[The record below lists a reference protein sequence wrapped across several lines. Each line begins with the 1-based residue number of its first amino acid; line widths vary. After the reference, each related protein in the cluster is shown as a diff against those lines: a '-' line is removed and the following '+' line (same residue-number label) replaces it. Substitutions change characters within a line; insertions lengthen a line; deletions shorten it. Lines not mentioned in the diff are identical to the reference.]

1 MIDAKLLKP
10 EEMAVYS
17 LRALYDRY
25 GYTPFKMSKFE
36 EYDLYAKNKDFLISE
51 GIITF
56 TDTKGK
62 LLALKPD
69 VTLSIIKNS
78 RDADQNL
85 SKVYY
90 NENVYRIAKGS
101 HVFKEIMQAGL
112 ECIGNIDAYHVAEVV
127 SLAIRSLAVL
137 SDEYVLD
144 LSHVG
149 LIDAMLETL
158 ALDAPTSKQFLSA
171 IESKNAGELSAL
183 AASGVI
189 SREALALSS
198 VLLKEYKTEEAVKAA
213 LAPYLTTE
221 KAVTAY
227 AEFASLYA
235 ALTAL
240 GLSSRVRIDFS
251 VINHRGYYSGVVF
264 KGYVKGV
271 PDSVLAG
278 GQYDRMMRKMG
289 RRDGAIG
296 FAVYLD
302 AIASGKREQSEY
314 DVDILL
320 LKNGADAAHVLAAVE
335 RLSEDGARVLAS
347 ETPPLGI
354 RAEKT
359 FIMKGKEAA
368 LYGND

>member
-1 MIDAKLLKP
+1 MIDEKLLKP
-10 EEMAVYS
+10 EEKAVYA
-17 LRALYDRY
+17 LRSLYDRY
-25 GYTPFKMSKFE
+25 GYMPYKMSKFE

-78 RDADQNL
+78 KDADKNL

-101 HVFKEIMQAGL
+101 LVFKEIMQAGL
-112 ECIGNIDAYHVAEVV
+112 ECIGDIDEYHVAEVV
-127 SLAIRSLAVL
+127 SLAIRSLALL
-137 SDEYVLD
+137 SDAYMLD
-144 LSHVG
+144 ISHVG
-149 LIDAMLETL
+149 LISAVIDTLSLEKNVL
-158 ALDAPTSKQFLSA
+158 KRFLCA
-171 IESKNAGELSAL
+171 VEKKNAGELSAL
-183 AASGVI
+183 ASEGI
-189 SREALALSS
+189 LSNEALGLAS
-198 VLLKEYKTEEAVKAA
+198 VLLKEYNTLESAKSALSPYLVTEEAQKAYGEFAA
-213 LAPYLTTE
+213 LYE
-221 KAVTAY
+221 
-227 AEFASLYA
+227 
-235 ALTAL
+235 ALSAL
-240 GLSSRVRIDFS
+240 GLTKRVRIDFS

-264 KGYVKGV
+264 KGYLKGV

-302 AIASGKREQSEY
+302 AIASGKKAYGDY

-320 LKNGADAAHVLAAVE
+320 LKNGADAASVLSAVE
-335 RLSEDGARVLAS
+335 NLSQGGARVLAT
-347 ETPPLGI
+347 EIAPEDI
-354 RAEKT
+354 RAERV
-359 FIMKGKEAA
+359 FIMQGKEAT

>member
-1 MIDAKLLKP
+1 VINEKLLKP
-10 EEMAVYS
+10 EEKAVYA

-25 GYTPFKMSKFE
+25 GYTPYKMSKFE

-56 TDTKGK
+56 TDTRGK

-78 RDADQNL
+78 RDADKNL
-85 SKVYY
+85 SKMYY

-112 ECIGNIDAYHVAEVV
+112 ECIGDIDAYHVAEVV
-127 SLAIRSLAVL
+127 SLALRSLAVL
-137 SDEYVLD
+137 SDTYMLD

-149 LIDAMLETL
+149 LIGAMIDTL
-158 ALDAPTSKQFLSA
+158 ALEKPVLKQFLSA
-171 IESKNAGELSAL
+171 IEKKNAGELSAL
-183 AASGVI
+183 AKSGVL
-189 SREALALSS
+189 SETALGLAT
-198 VLLKEYKTEEAVKAA
+198 VLLKEYRSLDEAREA
-213 LAPYLTTE
+213 LSPYLLNDE
-221 KAVTAY
+221 AKDAY
-227 AEFASLYA
+227 AEFAALYE
-235 ALTAL
+235 ALSAL
-240 GLSSRVRIDFS
+240 GLSECVRIDFS

-302 AIASGKREQSEY
+302 AIASGKKEQAKF
-314 DVDILL
+314 DVDVLL
-320 LKNGADAAHVLAAVE
+320 LKNGANAADVLAAVE
-335 RLSEDGARVLAS
+335 NLSKNGARVLAT
-347 ETPPLGI
+347 ETVLEGL

-359 FIMKGKEAA
+359 FIMQGKEAA